1 MNQLLRAK
9 MRDRA
14 VLEVDLKL
22 VQRNGRL
29 LKKMAGSGF
38 FCPMVKADAY
48 GHGAGPIVKALSKTG
63 VKQVG
68 VISLK
73 EAELIREYIKDVDT
87 LIFGPILNK
96 TDLSEALKAN
106 FVLVCSNWEDLK
118 ELAQVPLQSRIH
130 LKFDT
135 GFSRLG
141 FPLSSAEKLADF
153 LKNSPQI
160 QLEGLVTQ
168 LVSSENI
175 GDETS
180 LSFSQIQQFLKLK
193 SFFSVPY
200 FHALNTAGLISQF
213 IHREF
218 LNLGARPGIGLY
230 GLKPKVFF
238 KNQKAK
244 NSWNNLSLSLVSSLK
259 SYIVDL
265 HRLKPGEGVSY
276 GAFWKAKQPSQ
287 IATVS
292 LGYGDGFL
300 RAFGSNRKVL
310 FRGKERPV
318 VGTVCMDFMM
328 IDVTEDF
335 KDSFSPPVQIGEE
348 VVFFGRQKSA
358 FLCPQ
363 KQAGCSGS
371 IAYELFSRLGPRVK
385 RVYKNL

>member
-1 MNQLLRAK
+1 MK
-9 MRDRA
+9 DRA

-22 VQRNGRL
+22 VQSNGRL

-48 GHGAGPIVKALSKTG
+48 GHGAGPIVKTLSETG
-63 VKQVG
+63 LKQVG
-68 VISLK
+68 VMNLK
-73 EAELIREYIKDVDT
+73 EAQLIKEYVQNMDI
-87 LIFGPILNK
+87 LIFDPLLDK
-96 TDLSEALKAN
+96 REVSWAVREN
-106 FVLVCSNWEDLK
+106 FILVCSHWLDLK
-118 ELAQVPLQSRIH
+118 YLAELQAPSRIH

-153 LKNSPQI
+153 LKNQPQI
-160 QLEGLVTQ
+160 QLEGLLTQ
-168 LVSSENI
+168 LVSSEEI
-175 GDETS
+175 ADKKS
-180 LSFSQIQQFLKLK
+180 FSFSQIQQFLKLK
-193 SFFSVPY
+193 KMFSCSY

-213 IHREF
+213 IQGE
-218 LNLGARPGIGLY
+218 LSDLGARPGIALY

-238 KNQKAK
+238 KNQKAEH
-244 NSWNNLSLSLVSSLK
+244 SWNDLSFSLVSRLK

-265 HRLKPGEGVSY
+265 HHLKPGDGVSY

-300 RAFGSNRKVL
+300 RAFGSKRTVL

-328 IDVTEDF
+328 LDLTEDF
-335 KDSFSPPVQIGEE
+335 KDSSSPPVQIGEE
-348 VVFFGRQKSA
+348 VVLFGKQKEA

-363 KQAGCSGS
+363 KQAERSGS

-385 RVYKNL
+385 RVYKNS